1 MSQSIQHE
9 GIVVSVDSDCVKVRI
24 EQTSACR
31 ECQASSMCAASDKK
45 DKYIDCQPQE
55 PLQKG
60 DRVMVTAT
68 GRMGFW
74 AVLLAF
80 VFPFCLLLGL
90 VAMLD
95 LWIEDEGIAGTVALC
110 SLLPYYVVLALCK
123 RRMKKH
129 FVFYAHKV

>member
-1 MSQSIQHE
+1 MSQDIQHE
-9 GIVVSVDSDCVKVRI
+9 GIVVSVNSGGVRVRI

-31 ECQASSMCAASDKK
+31 ECQASSMCVASDKQ
-45 DKYIDCQPQE
+45 DKYIDCQSAE
-55 PLQKG
+55 PLQEG

-68 GRMGFW
+68 RKMGFL

-90 VAMLD
+90 VALFD
-95 LWIEDEGIAGTVALC
+95 LWIADEGVAGTLALC
-110 SLLPYYVVLALCK
+110 SLLPYYGILALCK
-123 RRMKKH
+123 GKMKKN

>member
-1 MSQSIQHE
+1 MSQDIQHE
-9 GIVVSVDSDCVKVRI
+9 GIVVSVNSGGVRVRI

-31 ECQASSMCAASDKK
+31 ECQASGMCAASDKQ
-45 DKYIDCQPQE
+45 DKYIDCRSVESLQE
-55 PLQKG
+55 G
-60 DRVMVTAT
+60 DRVMVTAA
-68 GRMGFW
+68 RKMGFL

-90 VAMLD
+90 VALLD
-95 LWIEDEGIAGTVALC
+95 LWIEDEGIAGMVALC
-110 SLLPYYVVLALCK
+110 SLLPYYGVLALCK